1 MKAKPPSAP
10 PRVWAEGHR
19 SKVPAGEGRF
29 EMKNR
34 VGTGRKIALTA
45 VATVMFVAGSVAF
58 ATWVVRAEE
67 QGTPRPSSSSA

>member
-10 PRVWAEGHR
+10 PRGLGR
-19 SKVPAGEGRF
+19 GPSIKVPAGEGRF
-29 EMKNR
+29 EMKKR

>member
-1 MKAKPPSAP
+1 MKK
-10 PRVWAEGHR
+10 
-19 SKVPAGEGRF
+19 
-29 EMKNR
+29 R